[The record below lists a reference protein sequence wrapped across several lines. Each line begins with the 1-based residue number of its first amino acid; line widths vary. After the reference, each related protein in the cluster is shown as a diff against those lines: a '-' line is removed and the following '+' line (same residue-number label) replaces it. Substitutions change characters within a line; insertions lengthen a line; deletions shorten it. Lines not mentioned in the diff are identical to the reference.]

1 MSNAF
6 FAKNDYSE
14 ALGEF
19 FSKNNEYIDNF
30 DGILTVIVSN
40 KINENTK
47 ENEVFIE
54 KAREILKNMKK
65 EVIFI
70 GKIRENLAFI
80 HFYFSYALDFQAEIN
95 KELEKLMSIFLETM
109 KRIPNSNEFEKIDT
123 MRELLFD
130 LILKIMKINE
140 KTLFL
145 FTNTNILKEFLK
157 LFDENKT
164 FSFFSNEITQFSRFF
179 SFFLRTHPIKSE
191 IPDLLASI
199 SLLSTL
205 NPSNLVF
212 FFEEQLEKPSFIL
225 SLCKN
230 TSNMEEEA
238 LSILLLLFNNAFSS
252 RFLKNH
258 QIVIFFSF
266 LVKLLSNYFKNLS
279 KDHQKYPIISS
290 KDPLIDF
297 QSKLFLRILAEI
309 RENNSLKHD
318 IFMQF
323 IENNE
328 NETILLPTSE
338 LLEMVDVF
346 KHFIDKPGYEAK
358 TPEFL
363 VFILSNLDSF
373 QTKTGV
379 CDIFQTV
386 FKISDS
392 MFKALDNPRF
402 LDRLFSCSLCLE
414 HLDIFMLFLDYFYR
428 NVLLEPELAPFYR
441 NNFMQKLCETLGKMP
456 KDNHYSENFDQKLVV
471 FFLVFIK
478 SVIVQRKPEYHFI
491 EIFQNPDKAFSL
503 ETLFSCKVH
512 NCLIYNEFH

>member
-14 ALGEF
+14 ALREF
-19 FSKNNEYIDNF
+19 FSKNTENIDNF
-30 DGILTVIVSN
+30 DGILTAIVSN
-40 KINENTK
+40 KINENNK
-47 ENEVFIE
+47 EKEVFIE

-70 GKIRENLAFI
+70 GKIKENLVFI
-80 HFYFSYALDFQAEIN
+80 HFYFSYALDFQEEIN
-95 KELEKLMSIFLETM
+95 KELEKLMLIFLETI
-109 KRIPNSNEFEKIDT
+109 KRLPNSNEFET

-130 LILKIMKINE
+130 LISKIMKINE

-145 FTNTNILKEFLK
+145 FTNPRILKEFLR

-164 FSFFSNEITQFSRFF
+164 FLYFSNEIPQFSRFF
-179 SFFLRTHPIKSE
+179 AFFLRTHPIKSE
-191 IPDLLASI
+191 ISDLLTSI

-212 FFEEQLEKPSFIL
+212 FLEEQPEKPSFIL
-225 SLCKN
+225 SLCHN
-230 TSNMEEEA
+230 IPNMEDEP
-238 LSILLLLFNNAFSS
+238 LSLLLLLLNNAFSS

-266 LVKLLSNYFKNLS
+266 LVKLLSNYFKNLP
-279 KDHQKYPIISS
+279 KDPQRYSIISS

-297 QSKLFLRILAEI
+297 QSKFFLRILAEI

-318 IFMQF
+318 IFMKF

-328 NETILLPTSE
+328 NEAILLPMCE
-338 LLEMVDVF
+338 LLEIVDVF
-346 KHFIDKPGYEAK
+346 KHFIDKPGFEAR

-373 QTKTGV
+373 QSKTGV
-379 CDIFQTV
+379 CDIFQAV
-386 FKISDS
+386 LKNSDG

-402 LDRLFSCSLCLE
+402 LDRLFACSLCLE
-414 HLDIFMLFLDYFYR
+414 HLDVFMLFLDYFYR

-456 KDNHYSENFDQKLVV
+456 KENYYSENFDQKLVV

-478 SVIVQRKPEYHFI
+478 SVIIQRKLEYHFM

-503 ETLFSCKVH
+503 ETLYSCKVVF
-512 NCLIYNEFH
+512 CFFSL

>member
-1 MSNAF
+1 MSNALS
-6 FAKNDYSE
+6 AKKDYNE
-14 ALGEF
+14 ALHDF
-19 FSKNNEYIDNF
+19 FSKNNENIDNF
-30 DGILTVIVSN
+30 DGILTAIVSY
-40 KINENTK
+40 KINENNK

-54 KAREILKNMKK
+54 KARKILKNMKK
-65 EVIFI
+65 EYFI
-70 GKIRENLAFI
+70 GKIKENLVFI
-80 HFYFSYALDFQAEIN
+80 HFYFSYALDFQREIN
-95 KELEKLMSIFLETM
+95 KELEKLMLIFLETV
-109 KRIPNSNEFEKIDT
+109 KRIPISNEFEKFET

-130 LILKIMKINE
+130 LISKIMKINE

-145 FTNTNILKEFLK
+145 FTNPKLLTEFLR

-164 FSFFSNEITQFSRFF
+164 FSFFSNEITQISRFF
-179 SFFLRTHPIKSE
+179 AFFLRTHPVKSE
-191 IPDLLASI
+191 IFDLLTSI
-199 SLLSTL
+199 SLISTL
-205 NPSNLVF
+205 NLSNLVF
-212 FFEEQLEKPSFIL
+212 FLEEQPEKPSFIL
-225 SLCKN
+225 SLCLN
-230 TSNMEEEA
+230 TPNMEDEL
-238 LSILLLLFNNAFSS
+238 LSILLLLLNNAFSS

-266 LVKLLSNYFKNLS
+266 LVKLLSNYFKNLPKEHHS
-279 KDHQKYPIISS
+279 IISS

-318 IFMQF
+318 IFMEF

-328 NETILLPTSE
+328 KEAILLPISE
-338 LLEMVDVF
+338 LLEIVDVF
-346 KHFIDKPGYEAK
+346 KHFIEKPGFEAK

-386 FKISDS
+386 LKNSDS
-392 MFKALDNPRF
+392 MFKVLDYPRF

-428 NVLLEPELAPFYR
+428 NVLLETELAPFYR

-456 KDNHYSENFDQKLVV
+456 KENHFSENFDQKLVV

-478 SVIVQRKPEYHFI
+478 SVIIQRKPEYHFI

-503 ETLFSCKVH
+503 ETLYSCKVY
-512 NCLIYNEFH
+512 IYI